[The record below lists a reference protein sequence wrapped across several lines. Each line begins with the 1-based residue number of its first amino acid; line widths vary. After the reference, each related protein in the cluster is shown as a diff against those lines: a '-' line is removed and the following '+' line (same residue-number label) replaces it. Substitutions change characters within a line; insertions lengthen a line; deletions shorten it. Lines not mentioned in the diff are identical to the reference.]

1 MSNNEI
7 KKYTMIAKF
16 FSIII
21 ALAILLAGIGLF
33 AFFSS
38 FRKPPAQAEEEERPI
53 PVEVIQVQPE
63 DVPIVL
69 NGFGEVR
76 TLATVPIAPEVSGR
90 VIRIHPRLEA
100 GEVIS
105 AGEVLFEIDPSDY
118 QVRLKSAQA
127 SLEQSKQTLK
137 RTQEQFASDKERLKT
152 LERTK
157 DLAYSE
163 FNRVKQLFEREKVG
177 TQSNVEQTERAYNQ
191 ALDAYNLLVQSIE
204 LYPLRVREYEE
215 AVKNAE
221 AQLSQAEINL
231 SRTQVKA
238 PFNARIKTVNLE
250 AGQYVN
256 PGAIVMTLSDDSVL
270 EIAVPLDA
278 KQATQ
283 WLPFQR
289 DNININ
295 SAWFPPLEPK
305 ECEILW
311 TEDKQNHK
319 WRGLLHRIER
329 YDEKTRTVY
338 TVIRIEKENILSISD
353 DKMPL
358 VQGMFCQVKIPGKIL
373 SGVYRLPDTAV
384 SFEGTVYVAENKRLK
399 SVKVERLYIQG
410 DEVIVS
416 GLNPGTVIITTRL
429 VNPIE
434 NSLLEIQNLGDKESA
449 S

>member
-1 MSNNEI
+1 MSNDEV
-7 KKYTMIAKF
+7 KKYITIAKLFSF
-16 FSIII
+16 FIAISILLLGI
-21 ALAILLAGIGLF
+21 ALF
-33 AFFSS
+33 VFFSS
-38 FRKPPAQAEEEERPI
+38 LRKPPAQAEQEEIPI
-53 PVEVIQVQPE
+53 PVNVIQVQPE

-90 VIRIHPRLEA
+90 VVRIHPRLEA
-100 GEVIS
+100 GEVIP

-137 RTQEQFASDKERLKT
+137 RTQEQFASDRERLKT

-163 FNRVKQLFEREKVG
+163 FLRVKQLFEREKVG

-191 ALDAYNLLVQSIE
+191 ALDAYNLLVQAVE
-204 LYPLRVREYEE
+204 LYPLRVKETEE

-256 PGAIVMTLSDDSVL
+256 PGAVVMTLSDDSVL
-270 EIAVPLDA
+270 EISVPLDA

-283 WLPFQR
+283 WLPFQK
-289 DNININ
+289 DNINID

-311 TEDKQNHK
+311 TEDKANHK

-338 TVIRIEKENILSISD
+338 TVIRVEKENIFSISD

-373 SGVYRLPDTAV
+373 SRVYRLPDTAV
-384 SFEGTVYVAENKRLK
+384 SFEGTVYIAENSRLK
-399 SVKVERLYIQG
+399 SVLVERLYIQG
-410 DEVIVS
+410 DEVIVR
-416 GLNPGTVIITTRL
+416 GLNPECVVITTRL
-429 VNPIE
+429 INPIE
-434 NSLLEIQNLGDKESA
+434 NSLLEVQKLGDKESV